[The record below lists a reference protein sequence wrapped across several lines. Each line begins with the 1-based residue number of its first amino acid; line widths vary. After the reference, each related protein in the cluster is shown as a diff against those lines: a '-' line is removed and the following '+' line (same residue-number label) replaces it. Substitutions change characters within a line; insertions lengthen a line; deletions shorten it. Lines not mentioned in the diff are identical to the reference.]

1 MASTKMTD
9 DNLAMVF
16 APNLLRCPSQ
26 VTSLTSL
33 PSPSTPL
40 PLPFPSP
47 VSVVLP
53 AAVPLCSMLVR
64 QFSTRP
70 SPVPQLHPDAFI
82 LSSRPQ
88 NPIVAFNNAK
98 LEKNFVKHL
107 IQHAALVDA
116 DAGLECVRQALS
128 ELPPCTAPMSSSTT
142 APAASALP
150 TPSAAPASAPSAA
163 VTAAA
168 SLLVPRPSLV
178 RPAVPT
184 EWDPVQAESC
194 EELAIAPAEGV
205 IGVFQTGVRRT
216 SEGGAG
222 GLRRGSGALGPRT
235 PAARHPGRLPP
246 ALELKTV
253 ATDTQLGPAA
263 LCARRRV
270 AGAGLRLPNAA
281 QWRGGGVGK

>member
-1 MASTKMTD
+1 LRARGMRRCQMCTEERVALTKMTD
-9 DNLAMVF
+9 DNFAMVF
-16 APNLLRCPSQ
+16 APNLLSCPSQ

-33 PSPSTPL
+33 PSPPTPL
-40 PLPFPSP
+40 PLPSPSP
-47 VSVVLP
+47 VSVALP

-70 SPVPQLHPDAFI
+70 SPVSQLHPSAFI

-98 LEKNFVKHL
+98 LEKVFVKHL

-178 RPAVPT
+178 RPAAPT
-184 EWDPVQAESC
+184 EWDPVQADSFARC

-222 GLRRGSGALGPRT
+222 GLRRGSGAGGEPRAQNARGSPPGPSSAVT
-235 PAARHPGRLPP
+235 
-246 ALELKTV
+246 
-253 ATDTQLGPAA
+253 
-263 LCARRRV
+263 
-270 AGAGLRLPNAA
+270 
-281 QWRGGGVGK
+281 